1 MAAPGTGLS
10 GCPTVSVKAAP
21 HDLAERPF
29 MGTPRVPPFVLF
41 CHVSASRCGWYKVA
55 NSAEE
60 YQTLLRLRDVH
71 QTFCTVP
78 DSKPTIHL

>member
-1 MAAPGTGLS
+1 
-10 GCPTVSVKAAP
+10 
-21 HDLAERPF
+21 